1 MMWPWKRQRIEREQV
16 AQEQERAAQ
25 EKHAALEFQAQSDQ
39 LAEWSRAN
47 SARLR
52 RELSK
57 NGFTELLRQSM
68 GRAT

>member
-1 MMWPWKRQRIEREQV
+1 MMWPWKRQRLEREQV
-16 AQEQERAAQ
+16 AQEQARAAQ
-25 EKHAALEFQAQSDQ
+25 EKDAALQFQAQSEQ

-57 NGFTELLRQSM
+57 NGFTELLYGSRWGS
-68 GRAT
+68 T